1 MKQFTYAITDPN
13 GMHARPAGA
22 LCKMAATFASKV
34 MIAKD
39 GREADAKRIM
49 GVMQL
54 GIKNG
59 QEVTISVEG
68 EDEETAVVEL
78 EKFMKENL

>member
-1 MKQFTYAITDPN
+1 
-13 GMHARPAGA
+13 
-22 LCKMAATFASKV
+22 MAATFASKIT
-34 MIAKD
+34 IAKE

-59 QEVTISVEG
+59 QEVTISVDG
-68 EDEETAVVEL
+68 EDEETAAAEL
-78 EKFMKENL
+78 EQFMKENL